1 MGAEDPHRYN
11 RGERLCNYEPQPRLG
26 GLQAAVEGP
35 RAFRKNQR
43 CISGLEDANKGLQG
57 AAVDPL
63 LINWDHIQLRQK
75 PAKQGHVHQRSP
87 RQKINRAIACSAREG
102 RIEITLMVHR
112 ENHRTALN
120 HALPMNY
127 AKTKKKSANQAR
139 KIVAKP
145 VIEVHR

>member
-63 LINWDHIQLRQK
+63 LTFSLGKSQPSKGTSINVR
-75 PAKQGHVHQRSP
+75 R
-87 RQKINRAIACSAREG
+87 
-102 RIEITLMVHR
+102 
-112 ENHRTALN
+112 
-120 HALPMNY
+120 
-127 AKTKKKSANQAR
+127 AR
-139 KIVAKP
+139 K
-145 VIEVHR
+145 